1 MTLARTL
8 TLAVGVL
15 APAAMLLA
23 QGSTAPTPLAP
34 SKNLN
39 PIMNTTPESEESTEE
54 EAEAK
59 PAKAVVGKPAPNFA
73 LKDTKG
79 GMHQL
84 SDFAG
89 KYVVIEWFNPGC
101 PYCRGIYNEGVVEDT
116 IKHVKAIDSDAV
128 YLAINSTANQPK
140 EFVITQSDE
149 FMTKQEMEDIPVL
162 LDYDGAVGHIY
173 EAKVTPHMYLI
184 NPEGVLIYAG
194 AITDDRNFDKGDKAK
209 NYVVDAVRASVSE
222 GATPPA
228 AVRPWGCGVKYADGG
243 GTRGRRGGGRRGGDR
258 PSSP

>member
-194 AITDDRNFDKGDKAK
+194 AITDDRNFDKGDKAT
-209 NYVVDAVRASVSE
+209 NYVVSAARRSASKETVSP
-222 GATPPA
+222 AT
-228 AVRPWGCGVKYADGG
+228 VRPWGCGVKNPAVMGD
-243 GTRGRRGGGRRGGDR
+243 RGDRRRGGKRGGGKGT
-258 PSSP
+258 P